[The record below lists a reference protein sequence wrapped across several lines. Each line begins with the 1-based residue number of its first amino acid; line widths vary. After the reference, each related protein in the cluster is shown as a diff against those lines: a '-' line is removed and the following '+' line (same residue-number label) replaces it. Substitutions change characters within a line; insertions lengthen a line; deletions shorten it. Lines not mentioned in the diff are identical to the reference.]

1 MFEKCE
7 FCGKWDLEKCEFCE
21 KRDFENVNFV
31 KKEIFRN
38 AKFVKNGISEMWI
51 LWKMGFRKWEFCKKR
66 DFESVHFVKKESSLQ
81 TFQTFRKMS
90 RKKWGWPFFEYLRVI
105 GLLIVSSQPCLP
117 FEVDFCGLPVEDAL
131 IICRPPRN
139 NTRFGSVTVSS
150 ATLIWSRSGW
160 PILGVCCSTGDSSA
174 ARTRLQ
180 AKDVLLTCQLFCNGH
195 NWAGNQKSLQNYYR
209 VVY

>member
-1 MFEKCE
+1 MNFVKNDILKLWILWKMG
-7 FCGKWDLEKCEFCE
+7 FGKCEFCE
-21 KRDFENVNFV
+21 KRDFGN
-31 KKEIFRN
+31 
-38 AKFVKNGISEMWI
+38 
-51 LWKMGFRKWEFCKKR
+51 
-66 DFESVHFVKKESSLQ
+66 VHFVKKESSVQ
-81 TFQTFRKMS
+81 TYNFPNVWKDES
-90 RKKWGWPFFEYLRVI
+90 KKSKIWEWPFFEYFLTLCDSILRVI

-195 NWAGNQKSLQNYYR
+195 NWAGNQKSLQNYR